1 MRSVELWI
9 TLIGAKLKY
18 YVGERMSEDSEKT
31 LALKIPS
38 DVYSKLLE
46 KSKKL
51 GYKEVSDY
59 VAALIDKDLGE
70 PYSIDERISRLES
83 AINELRKGDVGRLE
97 SHLMRRVQDLV
108 NPVAAE
114 VSKIN
119 LKLAELIEDIDK
131 LKERIEALEKTSEER
146 KTYRYGYEAREK
158 AKKTGIERLK
168 EEGVIFE
175 SEVKG
180 LRDRDRFFSYLE
192 RSGAKVIEARDERV
206 AVDRELWNS
215 FREKLFEEVATS
227 NEEEV
232 ERQLSRV
239 EVKLF
244 KKLRESG
251 LIYYDS
257 VEKKWKPVI
266 KSLSQ

>member
-1 MRSVELWI
+1 MP
-9 TLIGAKLKY
+9 
-18 YVGERMSEDSEKT
+18 EDSEKT
-31 LALKIPS
+31 LVLKIPS
-38 DVYSKLLE
+38 DVYGRLLE

-51 GYKEVSDY
+51 GYREVEDY

-70 PYSIDERISRLES
+70 APSINERISRLES
-83 AINELRKGDVGRLE
+83 AIDELRRGDVGRLE
-97 SHLMRRVQDLV
+97 SHLMRRAQDLV

-119 LKLAELIEDIDK
+119 LKLAELIEGMDE
-131 LKERIEALEKTSEER
+131 LKERVEVLEKTIEER
-146 KTYRYGYEAREK
+146 KARHGYEARER
-158 AKKTGIERLK
+158 ARKTGIERLK

-192 RSGAKVIEARDERV
+192 RSGAKVVEARDERI
-206 AVDRELWNS
+206 AVDRDLWNS
-215 FREKLFEEVATS
+215 FREKLFEEIATS

-232 ERQLSRV
+232 GRQLSRV

-257 VEKKWKPVI
+257 VEKKWKPVV